1 MTANTNAK
9 QAHAAAKVS
18 KAKDGSGFVPV
29 NPFEIVVFGGT
40 GDLARRKLIPAL
52 YHRFLDGQFDAR
64 SKIVAVSRSKLSRDT
79 YLEMIT
85 EAYKKFAKDEA
96 YDDHDWAEF
105 CCMVDYVSI
114 DVYDDAADWPA
125 LEAAVSSGN
134 CKTQAKS
141 EVKNTNKKRRKE
153 DRVRIFYLAMPPG
166 MYADTC
172 EGLKRSGLAT
182 DTSRVVLEKPI
193 GKDFESAEKINN
205 GVGKVFDEDRIY
217 RIDHY
222 LGKETVQN
230 LMVLRFANVLFEPL
244 WSREHIDHVQITAA
258 ESIGVAGRE
267 AYYNKSGALRDM
279 VQNHL
284 LQLLCLTC
292 MEAPATLDGDDIRT
306 EKIKVLQA
314 LHKITPETAAT
325 HTVRGQ
331 YTPGVVEGEAVAG
344 FTEELSETAD
354 ISETETETFVALKT
368 QIDNWRWAGV
378 PIYLRTGKR
387 MAQRWSEIVVQ
398 FKPVPHSVFGKD
410 AHLSANRLV
419 IRLQPD
425 ESVNLWVEIKEPGAG
440 GLRLKSWPLDLT
452 YDEAFTTR
460 YPDAYERLLMDVVRG
475 RLTLFMRRDEV
486 EAAWRWVDSIHDAWT
501 VKKQPVK
508 DYPAGSTGP
517 LASGL
522 LIDRDGREWW
532 DASR

>member
-1 MTANTNAK
+1 MPNFDGKISRADT
-9 QAHAAAKVS
+9 
-18 KAKDGSGFVPV
+18 AKDGSGFVPV
-29 NPFEIVVFGGT
+29 APFEIGVFGGT

-52 YHRFLDGQFDAR
+52 YHRFLDGQFDDS
-64 SKIVAVSRSKLSRDT
+64 SKIVGVSRSKLSR
-79 YLEMIT
+79 
-85 EAYKKFAKDEA
+85 EAYLNLITKSYKEFSKD
-96 YDDHDWAEF
+96 DDFSEEDWAAF
-105 CCMVDYVSI
+105 CCIVDYVSI
-114 DVYDDAADWPA
+114 DVYDEKSDWTA
-125 LEAAVSSGN
+125 LEAAITSGN
-134 CKTQAKS
+134 CKDKKTDQA
-141 EVKNTNKKRRKE
+141 RI
-153 DRVRIFYLAMPPG
+153 RIFYLAMPPG

-172 EGLKRSGLAT
+172 EGLKSAGLAT
-182 DTSRVVLEKPI
+182 STSRVVLEKPI
-193 GKDFESAEKINN
+193 GKDFESAAVIND
-205 GVGKVFDEDRIY
+205 GVGKVFSEDRIY

-230 LMVLRFANVLFEPL
+230 LLVLRFANILFEPI
-244 WSREHIDHVQITAA
+244 WTREHIDHIQITAA

-292 MEAPATLDGDDIRT
+292 MEAPATLDGDDIRR

-314 LHKITPETAAT
+314 LHKIDADTVAT

-331 YTPGVVEGEAVAG
+331 YAPGVVDGEAVPG
-344 FTEELSETAD
+344 FKEELSESASITG
-354 ISETETETFVALKT
+354 SETETFVALKT

-387 MAQRWSEIVVQ
+387 MAARWSEIVVQ
-398 FKPVPHSVFGKD
+398 FKPVPHSVFGD
-410 AHLSANRLV
+410 EATVSANRLV

-475 RLTLFMRRDEV
+475 RLALFMRRDEV
-486 EAAWRWVDSIHDAWT
+486 EAAWRWVDSIHEAWKGDK
-501 VKKQPVK
+501 VKVS
-508 DYPAGSTGP
+508 DYPSGSQGP
-517 LASGL
+517 LASAL
-522 LIDRDGREWW
+522 LVDRDGREWW
-532 DASR
+532 DGSL

>member
-1 MTANTNAK
+1 MADALRDPK
-9 QAHAAAKVS
+9 LKAAQ
-18 KAKDGSGFVPV
+18 AKDKSGFVPV

-40 GDLARRKLIPAL
+40 GDLARRKLIPSL
-52 YHRFLDGQFDAR
+52 YHRFLDGQFDDK
-64 SKIVAVSRSKLSRDT
+64 SKIVGVSRSKHSRDD
-79 YLEMIT
+79 YLKLIT
-85 EAYKKFAKDEA
+85 AAYKEFSNDPSFDEGEWEA
-96 YDDHDWAEF
+96 F
-105 CCMVDYVSI
+105 CCIVDYVPI
-114 DVYDDAADWPA
+114 DVYDDKADWKA
-125 LEAAVSSGN
+125 LETAITANN
-134 CKTQAKS
+134 CKGGGAD
-141 EVKNTNKKRRKE
+141 N
-153 DRVRIFYLAMPPG
+153 RVRIFYLAMPPG

-172 EGLKRSGLAT
+172 DGLKSAGLAT
-182 DTSRVVLEKPI
+182 PESRVVLEKPI
-193 GKDFESAEKINN
+193 GKDFESAAVIND
-205 GVGKVFDEDRIY
+205 GVGKVFSEDRIY

-230 LMVLRFANVLFEPL
+230 LLVLRFANILFEPI
-244 WSREHIDHVQITAA
+244 WSREHIDHIQITAA

-292 MEAPATLDGDDIRT
+292 MEAPGTLDGNDIRR

-314 LHKITPETAAT
+314 LHMITDETAAS

-331 YTPGVVEGEAVAG
+331 YTTGVVGGDAVAG
-344 FTEELSETAD
+344 YMDELSDKAD
-354 ISETETETFVALKT
+354 ISQSKTETFVALKT

-387 MAQRWSEIVVQ
+387 MAERWSEIVVQ

-410 AHLSANRLV
+410 AALSPNRLV

-475 RLTLFMRRDEV
+475 RLALFMRRDEV
-486 EAAWRWVDSIHDAWT
+486 EAAWRWVDSIHEAWSAT
-501 VKKQPVK
+501 KQPVK
-508 DYPAGSTGP
+508 DYPAGSLGP

-522 LIDRDGREWW
+522 LVDRDGREWW
-532 DASR
+532 DGAAS